1 MAKFDLQDPLSGE
14 DMQRQLRKFQFRLG
28 AGKLFDG
35 LDDATY
41 LGQSQTQKAMRKIS
55 ERLHT
60 GS

>member
-1 MAKFDLQDPLSGE
+1 MAKSDLQDPLSGE

-35 LDDATY
+35 FDGATY
-41 LGQSQTQKAMRKIS
+41 LDRSQTQKAMRKIS